1 MGFISDSS
9 VVVER
14 SIYYPAI
21 LLIQLSRPV
30 FTRSDLPG
38 VAPLL
43 LASGLFPAH
52 SATDRHLKGE
62 IGNLSTI

>member
-21 LLIQLSRPV
+21 LLIQLFRPV
-30 FTRSDLPG
+30 FTRSNLPG
-38 VAPLL
+38 GASLF
-43 LASGLFPAH
+43 LASDLFPAH
-52 SATDRHLKGE
+52 SSTDRLLKGE